1 MYVAVTNF
9 VIFEQIRLDFDTF
22 VITGPQ
28 TSTVSLA
35 KLVAKKYNSVG
46 ACQTDVFSVSGTNV
60 PPLCS
65 TLSGEHGKYE
75 TLFPYCNYSF
85 NYDT

>member
-35 KLVAKKYNSVG
+35 TIVGKKYNSVG
-46 ACQTDVFSVSGTNV
+46 TCQTDVFSVSGTNV